1 MGEYK
6 PEIEDMACTL
16 DKIHEGVEDI
26 NKHIDNKEN
35 SDMNDI
41 AGLLALMQNNRG
53 TDLPGMLALCRER
66 GYDRSFGNEGGFM
79 TIFLLLFLLGNGGWG
94 GLNAANRAAFNECAG
109 NSCQSI
115 IGLHDR
121 ISAAQQASNQGFFQ
135 LDTKICE
142 SIANVISAVR
152 NQGDR
157 AVDSTHDLQTQV
169 QTCCCQIERS
179 LDAIGCEVRN
189 VKAAVELAQERN
201 INAMQ
206 AMEARLTTQ
215 AERNQAAV
223 LAGQKDIMC
232 KMSTM
237 ALEAENAR
245 LQRELCECKN
255 NALASTT
262 ANAVVSQL
270 QGFALNHW
278 TPTKT
283 TTTPAA

>member
-1 MGEYK
+1 MGNFA
-6 PEIEDMACTL
+6 PEEMACTL

-26 NKHIDNKEN
+26 NKHIDSKEKCN
-35 SDMNDI
+35 MNDI

-53 TDLPGMLALCRER
+53 TDLTGMLALCRNG
-66 GYDRSFGNEGGFM
+66 GYDRAFGNEGGFM

-94 GLNAANRAAFNECAG
+94 GLNAANRAAFQECAG

-121 ISAAQQASNQGFFQ
+121 ISAAQQASNQGFFA

-157 AVDSTHDLQTQV
+157 AVDASHDLQTMMQN
-169 QTCCCQIERS
+169 CCCQIERG

-189 VKAAVELAQERN
+189 VKAAVELSQERTT
-201 INAMQ
+201 NAMQ
-206 AMEARLTTQ
+206 AMEMRLTTQ
-215 AERNQAAV
+215 ADRQHAEV

-245 LQRELCECKN
+245 LQRELTECKSTS
-255 NALASTT
+255 LADKT
-262 ANAVVSQL
+262 AREVVNQM
-270 QGFALNHW
+270 QTFAITHW
-278 TPTKT
+278 KPTQS
-283 TTTPAA
+283 

>member
-1 MGEYK
+1 MGNYA
-6 PEIEDMACTL
+6 PEEMACTL
-16 DKIHEGVEDI
+16 NKINEGVEDI
-26 NKHIDNKEN
+26 NKHIDTKEKCN
-35 SDMNDI
+35 MNDI

-53 TDLPGMLALCRER
+53 TDLPGMLALCRDR
-66 GYDRSFGNEGGFM
+66 GYDSAFGNEGGFM

-94 GLNAANRAAFNECAG
+94 GLNAANRVAFQECAG

-121 ISAAQQASNQGFFQ
+121 ISAAQQASNQGFFA

-157 AVDSTHDLQTQV
+157 AVDSSHDLQTLMQN
-169 QTCCCQIERS
+169 CCCQIERS

-189 VKAAVELAQERN
+189 VKSAVELSQERT

-206 AMEARLTTQ
+206 AMEMRLTTQ
-215 AERNQAAV
+215 ADRNQAAV

-232 KMSTM
+232 KMDRMS
-237 ALEAENAR
+237 LEAENAR

-255 NALASTT
+255 TALANST
-262 ANAVVSQL
+262 AAAVVQ
-270 QGFALNHW
+270 QMQTFAINHYK
-278 TPTKT
+278 PTQSM
-283 TTTPAA
+283 

>member
-1 MGEYK
+1 MGNYV
-6 PEIEDMACTL
+6 PEEMACTL

-26 NKHIDNKEN
+26 NKHIDNKEKCN
-35 SDMNDI
+35 MSDL

-53 TDLPGMLALCRER
+53 TDLPGMLALCRDN
-66 GYDRSFGNEGGFM
+66 GYDRAFGNEGGFM

-94 GLNAANRAAFNECAG
+94 GLNATNRAAFQECAG

-169 QTCCCQIERS
+169 QSCCCQIERS
-179 LDAIGCEVRN
+179 LDAIGGEVRN
-189 VKAAVELAQERN
+189 VKSAVELSHERTV
-201 INAMQ
+201 NAMQ
-206 AMEARLTTQ
+206 AMEMRLTTQ
-215 AERNQAAV
+215 ADRNQAAV

-232 KMSTM
+232 KMDKM
-237 ALEAENAR
+237 ALESENAR
-245 LQRELCECKN
+245 LQRELCECKS
-255 NALASTT
+255 NALAAST

-270 QGFALNHW
+270 QTFSMNHW

-283 TTTPAA
+283 TTPAA